1 MSISYDVEFNKTENE
16 GDNRLILSENPNSKN
31 YVFNGYIYIE
41 DEQFPFSESLNYD
54 EEDDEEGF
62 PFIFNNCNNTINDDH
77 LNDNTSLNKIESN
90 QKLCQKKTSDT
101 SKEKEKE
108 KENIKNDE
116 KPNIEIPNSNNSNS
130 SNNNENGNSYKEE
143 KKSIININ
151 NKRNTKK
158 NTKRLRGKY
167 RFENIMKKIKPF
179 LFKSILRYV
188 NSLIKGR
195 KRLKKIVKEVA
206 RNTAVEFNKKLL
218 KTKLEDILSMD
229 ISTKYIKYNENYNK
243 KIIEKI
249 YEEKN
254 QNQNVTDILKMEL
267 KDFINKFKENPT
279 LKRYYDSFIND
290 MKEKQP
296 DDYIR
301 TFENYFDNYTKL
313 CEGRKPKNKS
323 KKEK

>member
-1 MSISYDVEFNKTENE
+1 MKMGI
-16 GDNRLILSENPNSKN
+16 LIKKKKNLLS
-31 YVFNGYIYIE
+31 
-41 DEQFPFSESLNYD
+41 
-54 EEDDEEGF
+54 
-62 PFIFNNCNNTINDDH
+62 
-77 LNDNTSLNKIESN
+77 
-90 QKLCQKKTSDT
+90 
-101 SKEKEKE
+101 
-108 KENIKNDE
+108 
-116 KPNIEIPNSNNSNS
+116 
-130 SNNNENGNSYKEE
+130 
-143 KKSIININ
+143 N

-158 NTKRLRGKY
+158 KTKRLRGKY

-195 KRLKKIVKEVA
+195 KRLKKIVNEVA
-206 RNTAVEFNKKLL
+206 RNTGVEFNKELL
-218 KTKLEDILSMD
+218 KAKLEDILSND
-229 ISTKYIKYNENYNK
+229 ISTKYNNYNENYNK

-254 QNQNVTDILKMEL
+254 QNQNVTDILKMEF

-279 LKRYYDSFIND
+279 LKRYYDNFIND

-301 TFENYFDNYTKL
+301 TFETYFDNYTKL